1 MRLKSLVVVIYA
13 ATLAQPATAQTQDLP
28 GNASA
33 GGGPPAKIVT
43 YRATTENVK
52 AVFGPAD
59 PVAALRPGDT
69 LDTNTLDCFGGALQ
83 KPGDTMSMVKMDNP
97 LTGPFYV
104 EGAQRGDTLVVK
116 FLDLSIDG
124 DQGIGNYVP
133 GFGALS
139 SSTYTPMLNHDLP
152 ERIWF
157 YPIDKENNTATFKAT
172 DSDFTTK
179 IPLHP
184 FLGCIGVAPA
194 DGEARSSLVAA
205 EFGGN
210 MDSPEASVG
219 NTLYLPVNV
228 RGALLYLG
236 DGHAAMGNGEVAGSA
251 IEVPMHVRVKVDLI
265 KGKKISWPRFE
276 NDDYLMAAGIYRPLE
291 DATRIAYTELIK
303 WIHDDYGLSQFDLYE
318 LMSVAGELSVNEI
331 VDPNY
336 VVVARINKKYLP
348 PKPGAAK

>member
-194 DGEARSSLVAA
+194 DGEARSSLVPA

-348 PKPGAAK
+348 PKPAAAK